1 MGPQDTQNQTLQPP
15 APVDY
20 VVQPTAS
27 PIYNPGGDT
36 AVSGMIFA
44 FFLPPLGLLLSI
56 RGLRRSKR
64 AGQRN
69 RLAMAGIIVSVFT
82 TILAVGVLVFFVNM
96 LMTASAKCDEL
107 GPGTHYVDATAKIR
121 CE

>member
-1 MGPQDTQNQTLQPP
+1 
-15 APVDY
+15 
-20 VVQPTAS
+20 
-27 PIYNPGGDT
+27 
-36 AVSGMIFA
+36 MIFA

-107 GPGTHYVDATAKIR
+107 GSGTHYVDATAKIR